1 MPYVIRDDGGRIVA
15 VSETA
20 VAGFEEQVEADDQQL
35 AGFIYGMESDSHALA
50 GADLGFIRV
59 LEDLIELLINK
70 NTITFTELPAAAQEK
85 MLQRQHLRDSMQSRL
100 NLLEDESEGF
110 F

>member
-1 MPYVIRDDGGRIVA
+1 MPYVKRDDGGRILA
-15 VSETA
+15 VSEIA
-20 VAGFEEQVEADDQQL
+20 IADFDERVAADDQQL
-35 AGFIYGMESDSHALA
+35 AGFISGMESNGHALA
-50 GADLGFIRV
+50 GADLSFIRV

-70 NTITFTELPAAAQEK
+70 NTITFTDLPAAAQEK
-85 MLQRQHLRDSMQSRL
+85 MLKRQHLRDSMQSRL

>member
-20 VAGFEEQVEADDQQL
+20 VAGFEEQVAADDQQL
-35 AGFIYGMESDSHALA
+35 AGFISGMDSDSHSLA

-85 MLQRQHLRDSMQSRL
+85 MLERQHLRDSMQSRL